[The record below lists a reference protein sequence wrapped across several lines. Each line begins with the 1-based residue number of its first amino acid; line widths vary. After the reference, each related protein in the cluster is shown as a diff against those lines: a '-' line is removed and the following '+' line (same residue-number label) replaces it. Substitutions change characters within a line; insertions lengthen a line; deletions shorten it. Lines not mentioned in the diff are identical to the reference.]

1 LNVVD
6 TLHVKLKCNVSYWSL
21 LVCLDTSIQILL
33 SINSRSFVA
42 GEKKHCLHAGVAL
55 PVCSDGGL
63 KP

>member
-1 LNVVD
+1 M
-6 TLHVKLKCNVSYWSL
+6 
-21 LVCLDTSIQILL
+21 LVIVLLL
-33 SINSRSFVA
+33 SALTPVFKYCSASIADLKDYVDYSDYISVA